1 MESFFRIC
9 DCFGIEFHW
18 NFKYRPKYYTSYGGM
33 LSILSFIF
41 CIFIFIIFGLDDFKR
56 KNPISTISNNP
67 PLNDKTIQSRKNK
80 LYIPWRIMDYGRKFI
95 NYNGVLFPR
104 IYFFTNKQNEKTGQM
119 ETFYEIL
126 NYTLCN
132 ETSMRYL
139 GDDFLINLPLDN
151 LYCIDME
158 NITIGGSWNSDFVN
172 YIRLDLNLCKD
183 GLDYNESNINC
194 TPKEYLNSL
203 YGKNN
208 NWFIELLYPSVQ
220 YQPYNKTLPIFVIYT
235 SHYYGL
241 SVNSNKVDRI
251 FLQEHVFADDKGW
264 ILNQFSNVSYWGVSA
279 IKSDYYT
286 IGERDIFRYGST
298 SRLYSLKLYVDF
310 STVYYT
316 RNYKKLFEILS
327 ELFPIIRFISYFFY
341 FIAAIFKKIEITKQL
356 NELIIE
362 KEIKLFKNERKNNN
376 KISFKFSRHLTSNS
390 DLKNKKISNIVK
402 NKKISNIVNNS
413 SQFLCINNLK
423 SIDKNHAKNEKKI
436 AVNDYMK
443 TKTLNNLNSEIV
455 NENIFDML
463 NNKKYNF
470 HICDYFMAFFLN
482 KLNTKRKNNYLCISE
497 EFDFSYTLFT
507 HIIDISFYI
516 SLYQQFQM
524 IKKLVIKNNIPNQE
538 INKIEEKRLKK
549 KK

>member
-1 MESFFRIC
+1 
-9 DCFGIEFHW
+9 
-18 NFKYRPKYYTSYGGM
+18 
-33 LSILSFIF
+33 
-41 CIFIFIIFGLDDFKR
+41 
-56 KNPISTISNNP
+56 
-67 PLNDKTIQSRKNK
+67 
-80 LYIPWRIMDYGRKFI
+80 MDYGRKFI

-264 ILNQFSNVSYWGVSA
+264 ILNQISNISYPKERNSVSLLFHRA
-279 IKSDYYT
+279 
-286 IGERDIFRYGST
+286 
-298 SRLYSLKLYVDF
+298 VDF
-310 STVYYT
+310 SSP
-316 RNYKKLFEILS
+316 RG
-327 ELFPIIRFISYFFY
+327 
-341 FIAAIFKKIEITKQL
+341 
-356 NELIIE
+356 
-362 KEIKLFKNERKNNN
+362 
-376 KISFKFSRHLTSNS
+376 
-390 DLKNKKISNIVK
+390 
-402 NKKISNIVNNS
+402 
-413 SQFLCINNLK
+413 
-423 SIDKNHAKNEKKI
+423 
-436 AVNDYMK
+436 
-443 TKTLNNLNSEIV
+443 
-455 NENIFDML
+455 
-463 NNKKYNF
+463 
-470 HICDYFMAFFLN
+470 
-482 KLNTKRKNNYLCISE
+482 
-497 EFDFSYTLFT
+497 
-507 HIIDISFYI
+507 
-516 SLYQQFQM
+516 
-524 IKKLVIKNNIPNQE
+524 
-538 INKIEEKRLKK
+538 
-549 KK
+549 